1 MNLRKDHYRVC
12 GPIWSGKPK
21 PLRQPR
27 ARAGGG
33 GRGAPARPSTP
44 SAKSKVVTG
53 ERRIVLG
60 KGIGTDT
67 YLRCSPS
74 SRGRGAPPP
83 TGTLLARRPAG
94 TVGSKSPRNRGR
106 PSGVRPVFFFPKK
119 NPEPWG
125 LPPGTGAGPRRQG
138 TGPHPFFHTLRVC
151 IGPLPQNKK
160 STTLSGGSLGSCV
173 DEERS

>member
-1 MNLRKDHYRVC
+1 MC

-94 TVGSKSPRNRGR
+94 TVGSKTPRNRGR

-138 TGPHPFFHTLRVC
+138 TGPHPFSTPCVSVSAHYLKTKRVR
-151 IGPLPQNKK
+151 LLAVDHSARASMKNAA
-160 STTLSGGSLGSCV
+160 SC
-173 DEERS
+173 EN